1 MAPISTRPRSAA
13 EPAGVGA
20 AAGRPLSARLASL
33 AATLLLLVGCATVPP
48 PSEPEALAEHRANN
62 DPFEPTNRSIYSFN
76 EWLDRSVTRPVA
88 VGYREYIP
96 RPVRRG
102 IRNVLNNL
110 RSPVILA
117 NDMLQGQS
125 RRAGDTL
132 GRFVVN
138 STLGVAGVFDVADTR
153 FGVPRHTEDFG
164 QTLAVWGVRE
174 GPFLFLP
181 LAGPT
186 NVRDLAGSGVDGL
199 AGAASFFGQ
208 AAALGVLR
216 YPRAGLSLV
225 DTREALLDPVDEMR
239 RTSLDPYAT
248 YRSAY
253 RQRRQAD
260 IENRI
265 GPAATSSTGAFLP
278 TPARKIEDGA
288 GEPAASGPRSAP
300 PASRRP

>member
-1 MAPISTRPRSAA
+1 MAPISTRPLPAAAA
-13 EPAGVGA
+13 EPAGASAVA
-20 AAGRPLSARLASL
+20 RRPFARLAWP
-33 AATLLLLVGCATVPP
+33 AALLFVLVGCATAPP

-132 GRFVVN
+132 GRFVLN
-138 STLGVAGVFDVADTR
+138 STLGVAGIFDVAYTR
-153 FGVPRHTEDFG
+153 YGVPRHTEDFG

-186 NVRDLAGSGVDGL
+186 NVRDLAGSGVDGV
-199 AGAASFFGQ
+199 AGVASFFGQ
-208 AAALGVLR
+208 AAALGSLR

-278 TPARKIEDGA
+278 TPAEKR
-288 GEPAASGPRSAP
+288 
-300 PASRRP
+300 